1 MTNEQINHRL
11 MKIQTMLNGLS
22 DDIEDEIQRC
32 QDKIDIINFNAGNRE
47 RELTPAEE
55 KRVADLE
62 DRIAKLQAADDL
74 TDYDIEDQLMEY

>member
-32 QDKIDIINFNAGNRE
+32 QDRIDIINFNAGDRE